1 VRLRI
6 LLPFRNASALRLQ
19 GRLGRLIREAG
30 HEVGFLN
37 LGGRTEALAAR
48 EEARSSD
55 ARVYEL
61 YSEES
66 QPAQDPRVRLGAA
79 RSARARC
86 IAGASRAVAGKAYGI
101 HLRSHHAELSA
112 ARKILAE
119 FKPTTVIVNE
129 DGVSGPLHLIAAAR
143 DEGVGVL
150 DVPFGYFSAAEFD
163 GDLARKKAEGDLRT
177 ADGAAG
183 LVLRLFAPQWVR
195 RQGPFAGAVMFDPD
209 YLLALEAAGITL
221 RDAWTVHGGISD
233 RLCAESSRAMRMY
246 VQEGIPAG
254 KIALTGSPYCDF
266 MVRSAADSGDGRRDL
281 LAPGPIEPGGP
292 IRVLVSWPPS
302 YHESLPGR
310 SEFGSYEE
318 MTRTILGFLRDLP
331 GCALTVSLHPAVGSE
346 TRAMLHGAGV
356 PVSDEY
362 VIDLI
367 PRNDVFVTHFSS
379 TIRWATAA
387 GKPVVNYD
395 AYRIGLRIFDSG
407 GFVSLQTFSDF
418 RQVIAELVSSA
429 DTYRAFNERQ
439 LAEAPEWGIL
449 DGECTARILTLAQG
463 LSS

>member
-1 VRLRI
+1 M
-6 LLPFRNASALRLQ
+6 
-19 GRLGRLIREAG
+19 
-30 HEVGFLN
+30 
-37 LGGRTEALAAR
+37 
-48 EEARSSD
+48 
-55 ARVYEL
+55 
-61 YSEES
+61 
-66 QPAQDPRVRLGAA
+66 
-79 RSARARC
+79 
-86 IAGASRAVAGKAYGI
+86 
-101 HLRSHHAELSA
+101 SA
-112 ARKILAE
+112 ARKILRE
-119 FKPTTVIVNE
+119 FKPTTLIVNE
-129 DGVSGPLHLIAAAR
+129 DGVSGPLHLIAVAR

-183 LVLRLFAPQWVR
+183 CVLRLFASQWIR
-195 RQGPFAGAVMFDPD
+195 RDGPFAGAVMFDTD

-221 RDAWTVHGGISD
+221 RDAWTVHGGVSD

-246 VQEGIPAG
+246 VQEGIPPG

-266 MVRSAADSGDGRRDL
+266 MVRAAADSGDARPDL

-310 SEFGSYEE
+310 SEFDSYEE

-331 GCALTVSLHPAVGSE
+331 GCTLTVSLHPAVGSGI
-346 TRAMLHGAGV
+346 RGMLHGAGV

-367 PRNDVFVTHFSS
+367 PRNDVFVTYFSS

-407 GFVSLQTFSDF
+407 GFVSVRTFSDF
-418 RQVIAELVSSA
+418 RDVISELVSSA
-429 DTYRAFNERQ
+429 ETYRAYNERQ

-449 DGECTARILTLAQG
+449 DGKCTARILTLARG